1 MAGIAIRGLSKS
13 FGARDASFA
22 AVADLDLE
30 IKDNSFVTLLGPSGC
45 GKTTTLR
52 LIAGYIVPDKGTIE
66 VDGRVLSSPGA
77 VVSPEARGMGMVFQ
91 NYAVWPHKTVF
102 ENVVFGLKLR
112 RIPTA
117 AAKKQV
123 ETALALVNLSG
134 LEGRYPNE
142 LSGGQQQ
149 RVALARSLVV
159 EPSILLLDEP
169 LSNLDAKLRERMRTE
184 LKELQRRTGITFV
197 YVTHDQAEA
206 LALSDHVAVMSGG
219 RLQQYGTPFEV
230 YAHPANRMVADFMG
244 LVNLVPGKVRALAN
258 GGGTVEISPDLTL
271 DVAALDGLKPGES
284 VDVAIRPEN
293 IRLTALASEAS
304 GQRGDSQV
312 RAHSASEDAR
322 ERADDTRPEPGSTA
336 RAAPAGGAAKLAKI
350 TNHVF
355 LGNINE
361 YYATLPSG
369 QMLRVQTHPLQH
381 FKIGEEVAVEVDATQ
396 CSVFRGA
403 TTGHTT

>member
-1 MAGIAIRGLSKS
+1 
-13 FGARDASFA
+13 
-22 AVADLDLE
+22 
-30 IKDNSFVTLLGPSGC
+30 
-45 GKTTTLR
+45 
-52 LIAGYIVPDKGTIE
+52 
-66 VDGRVLSSPGA
+66 
-77 VVSPEARGMGMVFQ
+77 MGMVFQ

-112 RIPTA
+112 RLA
-117 AAKKQV
+117 AAAARKRV
-123 ETALALVNLSG
+123 EETLALVNLSG

-206 LALSDHVAVMSGG
+206 LALSDHVAVISGG

-244 LVNLVPGKVRALAN
+244 LVNLVPGKVGDVAN
-258 GGGTVEISPDLTL
+258 GRGRVVAGDLAL
-271 DVAALDGLKPGES
+271 DIAALDGLKPGEA

-293 IRLTALASEAS
+293 IRLHTPSSAAATTALASEAS
-304 GQRGDSQV
+304 GQRGDSNL
-312 RAHSASEDAR
+312 R
-322 ERADDTRPEPGSTA
+322 
-336 RAAPAGGAAKLAKI
+336 AKI

-361 YYATLPSG
+361 YYATLAGG
-369 QMLRVQTHPLQH
+369 QVLRVQTHPLER
-381 FKIGEEVAVEVDATQ
+381 FAVGEEVAVEVDAAQ
-396 CSVFRGA
+396 CSVFRRE
-403 TTGHTT
+403 

>member
-13 FGARDASFA
+13 FGARDARFA
-22 AVADLDLE
+22 AVADLDLD
-30 IKDNSFVTLLGPSGC
+30 IAGNSFVTLLGPSGC

-66 VDGRVLSSPGA
+66 VDGAVLSAPGA
-77 VVSPEARGMGMVFQ
+77 VVPPEARGMGMVFQ

-112 RIPTA
+112 RIAAA
-117 AAKKQV
+117 AAKKRV
-123 ETALALVNLSG
+123 EETLALVNLAG

-197 YVTHDQAEA
+197 YVTHDQSEA
-206 LALSDHVAVMSGG
+206 LALSDQVAVIEGG

-230 YAHPANRMVADFMG
+230 YARPANRMVADFMG
-244 LVNLVPGKVRALAN
+244 LVNLVPGEVLEAA
-258 GGGTVEISPDLTL
+258 GGGGRVVAAGIAL
-271 DVAALDGLKPGES
+271 DIAALDGLKPGEA

-293 IRLTALASEAS
+293 IRLRVAAGA
-304 GQRGDSQV
+304 
-312 RAHSASEDAR
+312 AA
-322 ERADDTRPEPGSTA
+322 
-336 RAAPAGGAAKLAKI
+336 AAPRAKI
-350 TNHVF
+350 TSHVF
-355 LGNINE
+355 LGNISE
-361 YYATLPSG
+361 YYATLPGG
-369 QMLRVQTHPLQH
+369 QVLRVQAHPLQH
-381 FKIGEEVAVEVDATQ
+381 FAVGDEVALEVDAAQ
-396 CSVFRGA
+396 CSVFRRE
-403 TTGHTT
+403 